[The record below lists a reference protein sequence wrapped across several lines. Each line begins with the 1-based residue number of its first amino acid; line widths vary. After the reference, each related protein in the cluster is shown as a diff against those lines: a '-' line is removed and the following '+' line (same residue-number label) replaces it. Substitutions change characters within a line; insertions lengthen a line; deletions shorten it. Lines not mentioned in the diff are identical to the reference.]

1 MEHTIR
7 ETGRRIFIRLVVP
20 ILVAFGVWFVVQ
32 SCYQLRSPLSVLLN
46 IAGTFLLAFA
56 ISFPAGPN
64 RLRWWL
70 FESMNFGG
78 TPSFSYPNFYLGL
91 AALTVGIIIGAV

>member
-1 MEHTIR
+1 MEQVLK
-7 ETGRRIFIRLVVP
+7 ETGKRIFFRLCVP

-32 SCYQLRSPLSVLLN
+32 SRYQFRSPFSVLLN

-56 ISFPAGPN
+56 ISFPEGPN

-91 AALTVGIIIGAV
+91 AALTVGIIIGSL